1 MQEEQ
6 LQKAQNILFPNL
18 SSLLHSLPP
27 SPSKS
32 QSNVQ
37 QTSSANAASKSSS
50 SSNSLYPNLLNLQD
64 NLGTDTVKTL
74 RWMKLTSAQFHSLKD
89 NEGRISDPNKHIIK
103 QKIFKGGIDDD
114 IRPELWKYLLGLFPF
129 SSSFIERQT
138 IIEKKKREYEI
149 LKNQWKTIS
158 SEQEE
163 NFSLFR
169 DQKKRI
175 EADVLRT
182 DRGEAFFKDEKGI
195 GLQRLCTRN
204 E

>member
-1 MQEEQ
+1 MADEEAFGYPNINLYFHQTNGNEIQLTDSCVPQNLKVNPIVLQTNTPPWFDENSHLTSFDQQTLFCAPIQPQTQTMQEEQ

-103 QKIFKGGIDDD
+103 QKIFKGVT
-114 IRPELWKYLLGLFPF
+114 LFP
-129 SSSFIERQT
+129 
-138 IIEKKKREYEI
+138 
-149 LKNQWKTIS
+149 
-158 SEQEE
+158 
-163 NFSLFR
+163 
-169 DQKKRI
+169 
-175 EADVLRT
+175 
-182 DRGEAFFKDEKGI
+182 
-195 GLQRLCTRN
+195 
-204 E
+204 